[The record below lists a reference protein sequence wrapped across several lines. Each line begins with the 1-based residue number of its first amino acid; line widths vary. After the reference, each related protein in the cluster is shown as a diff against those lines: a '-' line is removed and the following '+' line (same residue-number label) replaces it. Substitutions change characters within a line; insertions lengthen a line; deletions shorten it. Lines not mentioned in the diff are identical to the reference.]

1 MRPPLRDGVSAS
13 RVQLPPGP
21 WATALEF
28 LVAHF
33 REIPE
38 PTWQARIERGL
49 VLREDGSVLDR
60 LTPYRSGETLHYYRE
75 LQAETP
81 IPFEAQILYR
91 DEHLLIADKPHFL
104 PVIPAGRFVQE
115 TLLVRLKQATG
126 LEDLVPLHRIDRG
139 TAGLVAFSIN
149 PQTRGAYQQLFPRRE
164 VLKQYEALAPARL
177 GLDFPIT
184 RRSRIEPGEPFFRMC
199 ETDGTANSETLI
211 EVAERRGEWDLYRLF
226 PVTGRKHQLRVHLA
240 ALGAPILH
248 DPLYPRQL
256 PEAEDDYTRPLKL
269 LARALEFIDPMSGKQ
284 RRFESLRSL
293 PIG

>member
-1 MRPPLRDGVSAS
+1 MTIRPPTRDGVSAS

-38 PTWQARIERGL
+38 LIWRSRIEGGR
-49 VLREDGSVLDR
+49 VLREDGSAIDAF
-60 LTPYRSGETLHYYRE
+60 TPYRAGETLHYYRE
-75 LQAETP
+75 LEVETP
-81 IPFEAQILYR
+81 IPFEAQILHR

-115 TLLVRLKQATG
+115 SLLVRLKQATG

-139 TAGLVAFSIN
+139 TAGLVAFSLN
-149 PQTRGAYQQLFPRRE
+149 PQTRSAYQQLFPRRE
-164 VLKQYEALAPARL
+164 VVKQYEALAPAL
-177 GLDFPIT
+177 PGLQFPIT
-184 RRSRIEPGEPFFRMC
+184 RRSRLVPGEPFFRM
-199 ETDGTANSETLI
+199 EEAAGIPNSETLI
-211 EVAERRGEWDLYRLF
+211 EVAEHRGDLALYRLF

-248 DPLYPRQL
+248 DPLYPALR
-256 PEAEDDYTRPLKL
+256 PEAGDDYARPLQL
-269 LARALEFIDPMSGKQ
+269 LARALAFTDPLSGE
-284 RRFESLRSL
+284 RRCFESLRSL
-293 PIG
+293 